1 MRRSLSALVLGF
13 SLFLGSMSWSGFS
26 ITHTVLD
33 PGGSEELADQLFE
46 SPALRSALVSVMADR
61 IEGLLP
67 EGIALSRE
75 QLELVAGRTLD
86 DPSVQVLVRQGLVQV
101 HQKALRGD
109 STPTQ
114 LHATAVG
121 TAARTVLVAERPE
134 LADKVPQAPAIQVE
148 LPTAGLSYLGSI
160 RAGLVQASLILGL
173 LGAAGAC
180 IALFVARNRP
190 MVLRRL
196 AYWAFGTAAFWL
208 LISLAIPVAADV
220 LSPRSGVLAAAM
232 ASVMFGAMVPG
243 AVTLAGLGLALLVG
257 SIVWRQFGRRRGA
270 HMVGTPVFAR

>member
-67 EGIALSRE
+67 EGIAVSRE

-86 DPSVQVLVRQGLVQV
+86 DPSVQLLVRQGLVQV

-109 STPTQ
+109 SSPTQ

-134 LADKVPQAPAIQVE
+134 LEERVPQAPAIQVE

-160 RAGLVQASLILGL
+160 RAGLVQASLIFGL
-173 LGAAGAC
+173 VGAAGAC
-180 IALFVARNRP
+180 IALLVARNRP

-208 LISLAIPVAADV
+208 VISLAIPLAADV
-220 LSPRSGVLAAAM
+220 LSPRSGVLAGAI
-232 ASVMFGAMVPG
+232 ASVMFGAMIPG
-243 AVTLAGLGLALLVG
+243 ALSLAGLGLALLVG
-257 SIVWRQFGRRRGA
+257 SFVWRQFGRRRGA
-270 HMVGTPVFAR
+270 HMVGTPIFAR

>member
-67 EGIALSRE
+67 EGIAVPRE
-75 QLELVAGRTLD
+75 QLEFVAGRTLD
-86 DPSVQVLVRQGLVQV
+86 DPAVQLLVRQGLVKV

-109 STPTQ
+109 SSPTQ

-121 TAARTVLVAERPE
+121 TTARNVLVAERPE
-134 LADKVPQAPAIQVE
+134 LEERVPQAPAIQVE
-148 LPTAGLSYLGSI
+148 LPSAGLSYLGSI
-160 RAGLVQASLILGL
+160 RAGLVQASLIFGL
-173 LGAAGAC
+173 VGAAGAC

-208 LISLAIPVAADV
+208 IISLAIPMAADV
-220 LSPRSGVLAAAM
+220 LSPRSGVLAGAI
-232 ASVMFGAMVPG
+232 ASVMFGAMIPG
-243 AVTLAGLGLALLVG
+243 ALTLAGLGLALLVG
-257 SIVWRQFGRRRGA
+257 SFVWRQFGRRRGA